1 MLQAAA
7 AASRSNG
14 KNRRYMLRFYGVRP
28 SAALRRHS
36 PGVGGDWPEDRCAA
50 ARGLVSCLQDGP
62 VSTRASFGVT
72 LIGIIGLT
80 TGMAAAVVFWLILTQ
95 PLDLAQVLVGLF

>member
-1 MLQAAA
+1 M
-7 AASRSNG
+7 
-14 KNRRYMLRFYGVRP
+14 
-28 SAALRRHS
+28 
-36 PGVGGDWPEDRCAA
+36 
-50 ARGLVSCLQDGP
+50 
-62 VSTRASFGVT
+62 STRASFGVT